1 MTFVKR
7 FILILALLH
16 LPAIYIVAAMALP
29 HRLPISAG
37 MMALAPYI
45 LGAVLLVVLMRKGR
59 RA

>member
-7 FILILALLH
+7 FLIIVALLH
-16 LPAIYIVAAMALP
+16 LPAIYIIAAMALP

-37 MMALAPYI
+37 VIALAPYI
-45 LGAVLLVVLMRKGR
+45 AAAFAVVFLLRKGR

>member
-7 FILILALLH
+7 FLIIMALLH
-16 LPAIYIVAAMALP
+16 LPALYIIAAMALP

-37 MMALAPYI
+37 VMALAPYI
-45 LGAVLLVVLMRKGR
+45 VAAFAVVLFLRKGR